1 MKKVRLTFVAM
12 LAISAL
18 ALGSC
23 KDKDDGP
30 DDVVDLNLV
39 QGKVSACIAADN
51 SSGGDVPVDV
61 VAEDDSDSDSD
72 DIVIAPN
79 DGDSDGDS
87 DDIVIAPDDGNSDGE
102 SDDASSDDVIA
113 PVPEEILNGF
123 SWSYDAAGKKLTIKH
138 DLACF
143 ECGWKVSIEAGME
156 DDKLVVNEHIDA
168 TLGTDCICARNLE
181 VAVADVSGSS
191 VKVEFT
197 QDNKVSAASEGSAG
211 QGNASVVF
219 SGSLDL
225 SKASGAEEF
234 SAQLVS
240 MDPGRCAKN

>member
-72 DIVIAPN
+72 DIVIAP
-79 DGDSDGDS
+79 
-87 DDIVIAPDDGNSDGE
+87 DDGNSDGE

-143 ECGWKVSIEAGME
+143 ECGWKVSIEAGMA